1 MFVQV
6 RCIIVSRPSTFSIVL
21 ASSKVRSAVLPPA
34 PQVTSTNAGSS
45 RPIRSTRAYRFSIPA
60 SVFGGKYSNE

>member
-1 MFVQV
+1 M
-6 RCIIVSRPSTFSIVL
+6 
-21 ASSKVRSAVLPPA
+21 LPPA

-45 RPIRSTRAYRFSIPA
+45 RPMRSILAYRFSIPA